1 MKYALFLL
9 FSLCACLQG
18 SAQQVEFKT
27 FIYTSNDLGEEIA
40 RHSELVNRKDRG
52 YLGDLFNASK
62 ESLKGIASG
71 YVTSFIDLG
80 VNAIGSLL
88 TRNARLKEEWE
99 ETVKAENIYKTK
111 ISTVSEINDFYKEA
125 SFEGAMDPKGMRFDG
140 IGCLRLED
148 NDTVFYLSCHID
160 RSKIDRIVKHSKF
173 ELVLDTL
180 IVSPTHSN
188 LPNTYLDLPYSFA
201 ERDNFTLSMNIKLIS
216 SWMNEIVQL
225 QKNQELGAFVL
236 NVPVDPEELDEKGFQ
251 FSSAN
256 SINIGRLVPQIVY
269 YVYAYVKLLAE
280 GQIEEGEKINVVVPT
295 GNFGNILA
303 AFYAKNMGLPIN
315 KLICASNE
323 NKVLYDFFQTGT
335 YDRNREF
342 VLTSSPSMDILIS
355 SNLERLIYR
364 LTGNDSDATADFM
377 KSLSDNGN
385 YVITDGM
392 KEQLGD
398 FRGYYATE
406 EETAQTI
413 HDLYDKCG
421 YVIDTH
427 TAVAA
432 AA

>member
-1 MKYALFLL
+1 MKYALFFL

-236 NVPVDPEELDEKGFQ
+236 NVPVDPEELDEKGFL
-251 FSSAN
+251 
-256 SINIGRLVPQIVY
+256 R
-269 YVYAYVKLLAE
+269 YV
-280 GQIEEGEKINVVVPT
+280 
-295 GNFGNILA
+295 
-303 AFYAKNMGLPIN
+303 
-315 KLICASNE
+315 
-323 NKVLYDFFQTGT
+323 
-335 YDRNREF
+335 RNRDEEPVYKIVGESF
-342 VLTSSPSMDILIS
+342 IVPRSYMGYRDKDDNYKNIWGTGEYKLEIELKETCDVTEQYRENWKKDRKRRKKLMEKESIWENGWQTIS
-355 SNLERLIYR
+355 NQRWDELAQSW
-364 LTGNDSDATADFM
+364 
-377 KSLSDNGN
+377 
-385 YVITDGM
+385 VITTLQAPAGIITKD
-392 KEQLGD
+392 
-398 FRGYYATE
+398 
-406 EETAQTI
+406 
-413 HDLYDKCG
+413 
-421 YVIDTH
+421 VIDKLRL
-427 TAVAA
+427 APE
-432 AA
+432 

>member
-140 IGCLRLED
+140 IGCLRLEN

-201 ERDNFTLSMNIKLIS
+201 ERNNFTLSMNIKLIS

-236 NVPVDPEELDEKGFQ
+236 NVPVDPEELDEKGFL
-251 FSSAN
+251 
-256 SINIGRLVPQIVY
+256 R
-269 YVYAYVKLLAE
+269 YV
-280 GQIEEGEKINVVVPT
+280 
-295 GNFGNILA
+295 
-303 AFYAKNMGLPIN
+303 
-315 KLICASNE
+315 
-323 NKVLYDFFQTGT
+323 
-335 YDRNREF
+335 RNRDEEPVYKIVGESF
-342 VLTSSPSMDILIS
+342 IVPRSYMGYRDKDDNYKNIWGTGEYKLEIELKETCDVTEQYRENWKKDRKRRKKLMEKESIWENGWQTIS
-355 SNLERLIYR
+355 NQRWDELAQSW
-364 LTGNDSDATADFM
+364 
-377 KSLSDNGN
+377 
-385 YVITDGM
+385 VITTLQAPAGIITKD
-392 KEQLGD
+392 
-398 FRGYYATE
+398 
-406 EETAQTI
+406 
-413 HDLYDKCG
+413 
-421 YVIDTH
+421 VIDKLGL
-427 TAVAA
+427 APE
-432 AA
+432 

>member
-40 RHSELVNRKDRG
+40 RHSELVNRQDRG

-236 NVPVDPEELDEKGFQ
+236 NVPVDPEELDEKGFL
-251 FSSAN
+251 
-256 SINIGRLVPQIVY
+256 R
-269 YVYAYVKLLAE
+269 YV
-280 GQIEEGEKINVVVPT
+280 
-295 GNFGNILA
+295 
-303 AFYAKNMGLPIN
+303 
-315 KLICASNE
+315 
-323 NKVLYDFFQTGT
+323 
-335 YDRNREF
+335 RNRDEEPTYKIVGESF
-342 VLTSSPSMDILIS
+342 IVPRSYMGYRDKDDNYKNIWGTGEYKLEIELKETCDVTEQYRENWKKDRKRRKKLMEKESIWENGWQTIS
-355 SNLERLIYR
+355 NQRWDELAQSW
-364 LTGNDSDATADFM
+364 
-377 KSLSDNGN
+377 
-385 YVITDGM
+385 VITTLQAPAGIITKD
-392 KEQLGD
+392 
-398 FRGYYATE
+398 
-406 EETAQTI
+406 
-413 HDLYDKCG
+413 
-421 YVIDTH
+421 VIDKLGL
-427 TAVAA
+427 APE
-432 AA
+432 

>member
-27 FIYTSNDLGEEIA
+27 FIYTSNDLGKEIA

-236 NVPVDPEELDEKGFQ
+236 NVPVDPEELDEKGFL
-251 FSSAN
+251 
-256 SINIGRLVPQIVY
+256 R
-269 YVYAYVKLLAE
+269 YV
-280 GQIEEGEKINVVVPT
+280 
-295 GNFGNILA
+295 
-303 AFYAKNMGLPIN
+303 
-315 KLICASNE
+315 
-323 NKVLYDFFQTGT
+323 
-335 YDRNREF
+335 RNRDEEPVYKIVGESF
-342 VLTSSPSMDILIS
+342 IVPRSYMGYRDKDDNYKNIWGTGEYKLEIELKETCDVTEQYRENWKKDRKRRKKLMEKESIWENGWQTIS
-355 SNLERLIYR
+355 NQRWDELAQSW
-364 LTGNDSDATADFM
+364 
-377 KSLSDNGN
+377 
-385 YVITDGM
+385 VITTLQAPAGIITKD
-392 KEQLGD
+392 
-398 FRGYYATE
+398 
-406 EETAQTI
+406 
-413 HDLYDKCG
+413 
-421 YVIDTH
+421 VIDKLGL
-427 TAVAA
+427 APE
-432 AA
+432 

>member
-1 MKYALFLL
+1 MKYALFFL

-236 NVPVDPEELDEKGFQ
+236 NVPVDPEELDEKGFL
-251 FSSAN
+251 
-256 SINIGRLVPQIVY
+256 R
-269 YVYAYVKLLAE
+269 YV
-280 GQIEEGEKINVVVPT
+280 
-295 GNFGNILA
+295 
-303 AFYAKNMGLPIN
+303 
-315 KLICASNE
+315 
-323 NKVLYDFFQTGT
+323 
-335 YDRNREF
+335 RNRNEEPTYKIVGESF
-342 VLTSSPSMDILIS
+342 IVPRSYMGYRDKDDNYKNIWGTGEYKLEIELKETCDVTEQYRENWKKDRKRRKKLMEKESVWENGWQTIS
-355 SNLERLIYR
+355 NQRWDELAQSW
-364 LTGNDSDATADFM
+364 
-377 KSLSDNGN
+377 
-385 YVITDGM
+385 VITTLQAPAGIITKD
-392 KEQLGD
+392 
-398 FRGYYATE
+398 
-406 EETAQTI
+406 
-413 HDLYDKCG
+413 
-421 YVIDTH
+421 VIDKLGL
-427 TAVAA
+427 APE
-432 AA
+432 

>member
-140 IGCLRLED
+140 IGCLRLEN

-236 NVPVDPEELDEKGFQ
+236 NVPVDPEELDEKGFL
-251 FSSAN
+251 
-256 SINIGRLVPQIVY
+256 R
-269 YVYAYVKLLAE
+269 YV
-280 GQIEEGEKINVVVPT
+280 
-295 GNFGNILA
+295 
-303 AFYAKNMGLPIN
+303 
-315 KLICASNE
+315 
-323 NKVLYDFFQTGT
+323 
-335 YDRNREF
+335 RNRDEEPVYKIVGESF
-342 VLTSSPSMDILIS
+342 IVPRSYMGYRDKDDNYKNIWGTGEYKLEIELKETCDVTEQYRENWKKDRKRRKKLMEKESIWENGWQTIS
-355 SNLERLIYR
+355 NQRWDELAQSW
-364 LTGNDSDATADFM
+364 
-377 KSLSDNGN
+377 
-385 YVITDGM
+385 VITTLQAPAGIITKD
-392 KEQLGD
+392 
-398 FRGYYATE
+398 
-406 EETAQTI
+406 
-413 HDLYDKCG
+413 
-421 YVIDTH
+421 VIDKLGL
-427 TAVAA
+427 APE
-432 AA
+432 

>member
-236 NVPVDPEELDEKGFQ
+236 NVPVDPEDLDEKGFL
-251 FSSAN
+251 
-256 SINIGRLVPQIVY
+256 R
-269 YVYAYVKLLAE
+269 YV
-280 GQIEEGEKINVVVPT
+280 
-295 GNFGNILA
+295 
-303 AFYAKNMGLPIN
+303 
-315 KLICASNE
+315 
-323 NKVLYDFFQTGT
+323 
-335 YDRNREF
+335 RNRDEEPVYKIVGESF
-342 VLTSSPSMDILIS
+342 IVPRSYMGYRDKDDNYKNIWGTGEYKLEIELKETCDVTEQYRENWKKDRKRRKKLMEKESIWENGWQTIS
-355 SNLERLIYR
+355 NQRWDELAQSW
-364 LTGNDSDATADFM
+364 
-377 KSLSDNGN
+377 
-385 YVITDGM
+385 VITTLQAPAGIITKD
-392 KEQLGD
+392 
-398 FRGYYATE
+398 
-406 EETAQTI
+406 
-413 HDLYDKCG
+413 
-421 YVIDTH
+421 VIDKLGL
-427 TAVAA
+427 APE
-432 AA
+432 

>member
-1 MKYALFLL
+1 MKYALFFL
-9 FSLCACLQG
+9 FSLCVCLQG

-236 NVPVDPEELDEKGFQ
+236 NVPVDPEELDEKGFL
-251 FSSAN
+251 
-256 SINIGRLVPQIVY
+256 R
-269 YVYAYVKLLAE
+269 YV
-280 GQIEEGEKINVVVPT
+280 
-295 GNFGNILA
+295 
-303 AFYAKNMGLPIN
+303 
-315 KLICASNE
+315 
-323 NKVLYDFFQTGT
+323 
-335 YDRNREF
+335 RNRDDEPVYKIVGESF
-342 VLTSSPSMDILIS
+342 IVPRSYMGYRDKDDNYKNIWGTGEYKLEIELKETCDVTEQYRENWKKDRKRRKKLMEKESIWENGWQTIS
-355 SNLERLIYR
+355 NQRWDELAQSW
-364 LTGNDSDATADFM
+364 
-377 KSLSDNGN
+377 
-385 YVITDGM
+385 VITTLQAPAGIITKD
-392 KEQLGD
+392 
-398 FRGYYATE
+398 
-406 EETAQTI
+406 
-413 HDLYDKCG
+413 
-421 YVIDTH
+421 VIDKLGL
-427 TAVAA
+427 APE
-432 AA
+432 

>member
-236 NVPVDPEELDEKGFQ
+236 NVPVDPEELDEKGFL
-251 FSSAN
+251 
-256 SINIGRLVPQIVY
+256 R
-269 YVYAYVKLLAE
+269 YV
-280 GQIEEGEKINVVVPT
+280 
-295 GNFGNILA
+295 
-303 AFYAKNMGLPIN
+303 
-315 KLICASNE
+315 
-323 NKVLYDFFQTGT
+323 
-335 YDRNREF
+335 RNRDDEPVYKIVGESF
-342 VLTSSPSMDILIS
+342 IVPRSYMGYRDKDDNYKNIWGTGEYKLEIELKETCNVTEQYRENWKKDRKRRKKLMEKESIWENGWQTIS
-355 SNLERLIYR
+355 NQRWDELAQSW
-364 LTGNDSDATADFM
+364 
-377 KSLSDNGN
+377 
-385 YVITDGM
+385 VITTLQAPAGIITKD
-392 KEQLGD
+392 
-398 FRGYYATE
+398 
-406 EETAQTI
+406 
-413 HDLYDKCG
+413 
-421 YVIDTH
+421 VIDKLGL
-427 TAVAA
+427 APE
-432 AA
+432 

>member
-236 NVPVDPEELDEKGFQ
+236 NVPVDPEELDKKGFL
-251 FSSAN
+251 
-256 SINIGRLVPQIVY
+256 R
-269 YVYAYVKLLAE
+269 YV
-280 GQIEEGEKINVVVPT
+280 
-295 GNFGNILA
+295 
-303 AFYAKNMGLPIN
+303 
-315 KLICASNE
+315 
-323 NKVLYDFFQTGT
+323 
-335 YDRNREF
+335 RNRDEEPVYKIVGESF
-342 VLTSSPSMDILIS
+342 IVPRSYMGYRDKDDNYKNIWGTGEYKLEIELKETCDVTEQYRDNWKKDRKRRKKLMEKESIWENGWQTIS
-355 SNLERLIYR
+355 NQRWDELAQSW
-364 LTGNDSDATADFM
+364 
-377 KSLSDNGN
+377 
-385 YVITDGM
+385 VITTLQAPAGIITKD
-392 KEQLGD
+392 
-398 FRGYYATE
+398 
-406 EETAQTI
+406 
-413 HDLYDKCG
+413 
-421 YVIDTH
+421 VIDKLGL
-427 TAVAA
+427 APE
-432 AA
+432 

>member
-1 MKYALFLL
+1 MKYALFFL

-40 RHSELVNRKDRG
+40 RHSLLVNRKDRG

-140 IGCLRLED
+140 IGCLRLEN

-236 NVPVDPEELDEKGFQ
+236 NVPVDPEELDEKGFL
-251 FSSAN
+251 
-256 SINIGRLVPQIVY
+256 R
-269 YVYAYVKLLAE
+269 YV
-280 GQIEEGEKINVVVPT
+280 
-295 GNFGNILA
+295 
-303 AFYAKNMGLPIN
+303 
-315 KLICASNE
+315 
-323 NKVLYDFFQTGT
+323 
-335 YDRNREF
+335 RNRDEEPVYKIVGESF
-342 VLTSSPSMDILIS
+342 IVPRSYMGYRDKDDNYKNIWGTGEYKLEIELKETCDVTEQYRENWKKDRKRRKKLMEKESIWENGWQTIS
-355 SNLERLIYR
+355 NQRWDELAQSW
-364 LTGNDSDATADFM
+364 
-377 KSLSDNGN
+377 
-385 YVITDGM
+385 VITTLQAPAGIITKD
-392 KEQLGD
+392 
-398 FRGYYATE
+398 
-406 EETAQTI
+406 
-413 HDLYDKCG
+413 
-421 YVIDTH
+421 VIDKLGL
-427 TAVAA
+427 APE
-432 AA
+432 

>member
-1 MKYALFLL
+1 MKYALFFL

-236 NVPVDPEELDEKGFQ
+236 NVPVDPEELDEKGFL
-251 FSSAN
+251 
-256 SINIGRLVPQIVY
+256 R
-269 YVYAYVKLLAE
+269 YV
-280 GQIEEGEKINVVVPT
+280 
-295 GNFGNILA
+295 
-303 AFYAKNMGLPIN
+303 
-315 KLICASNE
+315 
-323 NKVLYDFFQTGT
+323 
-335 YDRNREF
+335 RNRDDEPVYKIVGESF
-342 VLTSSPSMDILIS
+342 IVPRSYMGYRDKDDNYKNIWGTGEYKLEIELKETCDVTEQYRENWKKDRKRRKKLMEKESIWENGWQTIS
-355 SNLERLIYR
+355 NQRWDELAQSW
-364 LTGNDSDATADFM
+364 
-377 KSLSDNGN
+377 
-385 YVITDGM
+385 VITTLQAPAGIITKD
-392 KEQLGD
+392 
-398 FRGYYATE
+398 
-406 EETAQTI
+406 
-413 HDLYDKCG
+413 
-421 YVIDTH
+421 VIDRLGL
-427 TAVAA
+427 APE
-432 AA
+432 

>member
-1 MKYALFLL
+1 MKYALFFL

-111 ISTVSEINDFYKEA
+111 ISTVSEINDFYKDA

-236 NVPVDPEELDEKGFQ
+236 NVPVDPEELDEKGFL
-251 FSSAN
+251 
-256 SINIGRLVPQIVY
+256 R
-269 YVYAYVKLLAE
+269 YV
-280 GQIEEGEKINVVVPT
+280 
-295 GNFGNILA
+295 
-303 AFYAKNMGLPIN
+303 
-315 KLICASNE
+315 
-323 NKVLYDFFQTGT
+323 
-335 YDRNREF
+335 RNRDEEPVYKIVGESF
-342 VLTSSPSMDILIS
+342 IVPRSYMGYRDKDDNYKNIWGTGEYKLEIELKETCDVTEQYRENWKKDRKRRKKLMEKESIWENGWQTIS
-355 SNLERLIYR
+355 NQRWDELAQSW
-364 LTGNDSDATADFM
+364 
-377 KSLSDNGN
+377 
-385 YVITDGM
+385 VITTLQAPAGIITKD
-392 KEQLGD
+392 
-398 FRGYYATE
+398 
-406 EETAQTI
+406 
-413 HDLYDKCG
+413 
-421 YVIDTH
+421 VIDKLGL
-427 TAVAA
+427 APE
-432 AA
+432 

>member
-52 YLGDLFNASK
+52 YLGDLLNASK

-236 NVPVDPEELDEKGFQ
+236 NVPVDPEELDEKGFL
-251 FSSAN
+251 
-256 SINIGRLVPQIVY
+256 R
-269 YVYAYVKLLAE
+269 YV
-280 GQIEEGEKINVVVPT
+280 
-295 GNFGNILA
+295 
-303 AFYAKNMGLPIN
+303 
-315 KLICASNE
+315 
-323 NKVLYDFFQTGT
+323 
-335 YDRNREF
+335 RNRDEGPTYKIVGESF
-342 VLTSSPSMDILIS
+342 IVPRSYMGYRDKDDNYKNIWGTGEYKLEIELKETCDVTEQYRENWKKDRKRRKKLMEKESIWENGWQTIS
-355 SNLERLIYR
+355 NQRWDELAQSW
-364 LTGNDSDATADFM
+364 
-377 KSLSDNGN
+377 
-385 YVITDGM
+385 VITTLQAPAGIITKD
-392 KEQLGD
+392 
-398 FRGYYATE
+398 
-406 EETAQTI
+406 
-413 HDLYDKCG
+413 
-421 YVIDTH
+421 VIDKLGL
-427 TAVAA
+427 APE
-432 AA
+432 

>member
-236 NVPVDPEELDEKGFQ
+236 NVPVDPEELDEKGFL
-251 FSSAN
+251 
-256 SINIGRLVPQIVY
+256 R
-269 YVYAYVKLLAE
+269 YV
-280 GQIEEGEKINVVVPT
+280 
-295 GNFGNILA
+295 
-303 AFYAKNMGLPIN
+303 
-315 KLICASNE
+315 
-323 NKVLYDFFQTGT
+323 
-335 YDRNREF
+335 RNRNEEPVYKIVGESF
-342 VLTSSPSMDILIS
+342 IVPRSYMGYRDKDDNYKNIWGTGEYKLEIELKETCDVTEQYRENWKKDRKRRKKLMEKESIWENGWQTIS
-355 SNLERLIYR
+355 NQRWDELAQSW
-364 LTGNDSDATADFM
+364 
-377 KSLSDNGN
+377 
-385 YVITDGM
+385 VITTLQAPAGIITKD
-392 KEQLGD
+392 
-398 FRGYYATE
+398 
-406 EETAQTI
+406 
-413 HDLYDKCG
+413 
-421 YVIDTH
+421 VIDKLGL
-427 TAVAA
+427 APE
-432 AA
+432 

>member
-1 MKYALFLL
+1 MKYALFFL
-9 FSLCACLQG
+9 FSLCVCLQG

-40 RHSELVNRKDRG
+40 RYSEGVNRTDRG

-88 TRNARLKEEWE
+88 TRNSRLKEEWE
-99 ETVKAENIYKTK
+99 ETVKAENVYKTQ
-111 ISTVSEINDFYKEA
+111 ISTVSEINDFYKDA

-180 IVSPTHSN
+180 IVSPTRSN

-201 ERDNFTLSMNIKLIS
+201 ERDNFTLSMNLKLIS

-236 NVPVDPEELDEKGFQ
+236 NVPVDPKELDEKGFL
-251 FSSAN
+251 
-256 SINIGRLVPQIVY
+256 R
-269 YVYAYVKLLAE
+269 YV
-280 GQIEEGEKINVVVPT
+280 
-295 GNFGNILA
+295 
-303 AFYAKNMGLPIN
+303 
-315 KLICASNE
+315 
-323 NKVLYDFFQTGT
+323 
-335 YDRNREF
+335 RNRDEEPAYKIVGESF
-342 VLTSSPSMDILIS
+342 IVPRSYMGYRDKDDNYKNIWGTGEYKLEIELKETCDVTEQYRENWKKDRKRRKKLMEKESIWENGWQTIS
-355 SNLERLIYR
+355 NQRWDELAQSW
-364 LTGNDSDATADFM
+364 
-377 KSLSDNGN
+377 
-385 YVITDGM
+385 VITTLQAPAGIITKD
-392 KEQLGD
+392 
-398 FRGYYATE
+398 
-406 EETAQTI
+406 
-413 HDLYDKCG
+413 
-421 YVIDTH
+421 VIDKLGL
-427 TAVAA
+427 APE
-432 AA
+432 

>member
-1 MKYALFLL
+1 MKYALFFL

-125 SFEGAMDPKGMRFDG
+125 SFEGALDPKGMRFDG

-236 NVPVDPEELDEKGFQ
+236 NVPVDPEELDEKGFL
-251 FSSAN
+251 
-256 SINIGRLVPQIVY
+256 R
-269 YVYAYVKLLAE
+269 YV
-280 GQIEEGEKINVVVPT
+280 
-295 GNFGNILA
+295 
-303 AFYAKNMGLPIN
+303 
-315 KLICASNE
+315 
-323 NKVLYDFFQTGT
+323 
-335 YDRNREF
+335 RNRDEEPVYKIVGESF
-342 VLTSSPSMDILIS
+342 IVPRSYMGYRDKDDNYKNIWGTGEYKLEIELKETCDVTEQYRENWKKDRKRRKKLMEKESIWENGWQTIS
-355 SNLERLIYR
+355 NQRWDELAQSW
-364 LTGNDSDATADFM
+364 
-377 KSLSDNGN
+377 
-385 YVITDGM
+385 VITTLQAPAGIITKD
-392 KEQLGD
+392 
-398 FRGYYATE
+398 
-406 EETAQTI
+406 
-413 HDLYDKCG
+413 
-421 YVIDTH
+421 VIDKLGL
-427 TAVAA
+427 APE
-432 AA
+432 

>member
-111 ISTVSEINDFYKEA
+111 ISTVSEINDFYKDA

-236 NVPVDPEELDEKGFQ
+236 NVPVDPEELDEKGFL
-251 FSSAN
+251 
-256 SINIGRLVPQIVY
+256 R
-269 YVYAYVKLLAE
+269 YV
-280 GQIEEGEKINVVVPT
+280 
-295 GNFGNILA
+295 
-303 AFYAKNMGLPIN
+303 
-315 KLICASNE
+315 
-323 NKVLYDFFQTGT
+323 
-335 YDRNREF
+335 RNRDDEPVYKIVGESF
-342 VLTSSPSMDILIS
+342 IVPRSYMGYRDKDDNYKNIWGTGEYKLEIELKETCDVTEQYRENWKKDRKRRKKLMEKESIWENGWQTIS
-355 SNLERLIYR
+355 NQRWDELAQSW
-364 LTGNDSDATADFM
+364 
-377 KSLSDNGN
+377 
-385 YVITDGM
+385 VITTLQAPAGIITKD
-392 KEQLGD
+392 
-398 FRGYYATE
+398 
-406 EETAQTI
+406 
-413 HDLYDKCG
+413 
-421 YVIDTH
+421 VIDKLGL
-427 TAVAA
+427 APE
-432 AA
+432 

>member
-99 ETVKAENIYKTK
+99 ETVKAESIYKTK

-236 NVPVDPEELDEKGFQ
+236 NVPVDPEELDEKGFL
-251 FSSAN
+251 
-256 SINIGRLVPQIVY
+256 R
-269 YVYAYVKLLAE
+269 YV
-280 GQIEEGEKINVVVPT
+280 
-295 GNFGNILA
+295 
-303 AFYAKNMGLPIN
+303 
-315 KLICASNE
+315 
-323 NKVLYDFFQTGT
+323 
-335 YDRNREF
+335 RNRDEEPVYKIVGESF
-342 VLTSSPSMDILIS
+342 IVPRSYMGYRDKDDNYKNIWGTGEYKLEIELKETCDVTEQYRENWKKDRKRRKKLMEKESIWENGWQTIS
-355 SNLERLIYR
+355 NQRWDELAQSW
-364 LTGNDSDATADFM
+364 
-377 KSLSDNGN
+377 
-385 YVITDGM
+385 VITTLQAPAGIITKD
-392 KEQLGD
+392 
-398 FRGYYATE
+398 
-406 EETAQTI
+406 
-413 HDLYDKCG
+413 
-421 YVIDTH
+421 VIDKLGL
-427 TAVAA
+427 APE
-432 AA
+432 

>member
-111 ISTVSEINDFYKEA
+111 ISTVSEINDFYKDA

-236 NVPVDPEELDEKGFQ
+236 NVPVDPEELDEKGFL
-251 FSSAN
+251 
-256 SINIGRLVPQIVY
+256 R
-269 YVYAYVKLLAE
+269 YV
-280 GQIEEGEKINVVVPT
+280 
-295 GNFGNILA
+295 
-303 AFYAKNMGLPIN
+303 
-315 KLICASNE
+315 
-323 NKVLYDFFQTGT
+323 
-335 YDRNREF
+335 RNRDEGPTYKIVGESF
-342 VLTSSPSMDILIS
+342 IVPRSYMGYRDKDDNYKNIWGTGEYKLEIELKETCDVTEQYRENWKKDRKRRKKLMEKESIWENGWQTIS
-355 SNLERLIYR
+355 NQRWDELAQSW
-364 LTGNDSDATADFM
+364 
-377 KSLSDNGN
+377 
-385 YVITDGM
+385 VITTLQAPAGIITKD
-392 KEQLGD
+392 
-398 FRGYYATE
+398 
-406 EETAQTI
+406 
-413 HDLYDKCG
+413 
-421 YVIDTH
+421 VIDKLGL
-427 TAVAA
+427 APE
-432 AA
+432 

>member
-1 MKYALFLL
+1 MKYALFFL

-236 NVPVDPEELDEKGFQ
+236 NVPVDPEELDEKGFL
-251 FSSAN
+251 
-256 SINIGRLVPQIVY
+256 I
-269 YVYAYVKLLAE
+269 YV
-280 GQIEEGEKINVVVPT
+280 
-295 GNFGNILA
+295 
-303 AFYAKNMGLPIN
+303 
-315 KLICASNE
+315 
-323 NKVLYDFFQTGT
+323 
-335 YDRNREF
+335 RNRDEEPVYKIVGESF
-342 VLTSSPSMDILIS
+342 IVPRSYMGYRDKDDNYKNIWGTGEYKLEIELKETCDVTEQYRENWKKDRKRRKKLMEKESIWENGWQTIS
-355 SNLERLIYR
+355 NQRWDELAQSW
-364 LTGNDSDATADFM
+364 
-377 KSLSDNGN
+377 
-385 YVITDGM
+385 VITTLQAPAGIITKD
-392 KEQLGD
+392 
-398 FRGYYATE
+398 
-406 EETAQTI
+406 
-413 HDLYDKCG
+413 
-421 YVIDTH
+421 VIDKLGL
-427 TAVAA
+427 APE
-432 AA
+432 